1 MTYRHFVGINVG
13 TCYHC
18 NLTYRHFGGE
28 MKLTAT
34 AVKNAKPGRHSD
46 GEGMYLLVTDAGQ
59 KYWRFD
65 YRFLGK
71 YKTLALGVYP
81 DTTLAMAR
89 SKRTEARSLLASD
102 QDPSVAKR
110 KAKAAA
116 KQKLENTFQSVT
128 LKWLETTASQRKA
141 NTDAKLKSWIN
152 RDVLPQLGNL
162 PISEIKTT
170 DILVALRKMEAR
182 GVFDSLL
189 RVKQI
194 ISRILKFAV
203 REGLIERDP
212 TYELQ
217 GPDTFKSKPTKHH
230 AAITEPIAF
239 GGLLRAINGYEG
251 HFVVKAALKLAPM
264 VFVRPGELRA
274 MEWKEIDF
282 EKATWSIPGHRMKM
296 SNDHIVPLSTQA
308 VALLAQLHLITGD
321 RQLVFPSIKGEG
333 RPISENTLNAALNT
347 IGYDGSMHRAHGFR
361 ASARTML
368 DEQLGYPAHLIEH
381 QLAHAVKDANG
392 RSYNRTSHLPERQ
405 AMMQCWADYLD
416 KLITGAS
423 VITLRAAA

>member
-1 MTYRHFVGINVG
+1 
-13 TCYHC
+13 
-18 NLTYRHFGGE
+18 

-46 GEGMYLLVTDAGQ
+46 GEGMYLLVSVAGQ

-71 YKTLALGVYP
+71 YKTLALGVFP

-89 SKRTEARSLLASD
+89 SKRTEARTLLASN

-110 KAKAAA
+110 KAKVIAM
-116 KQKLENTFQSVT
+116 QKHDNTFQSVAQ
-128 LKWLETTASQRKA
+128 KWLETTSSQRKA
-141 NTDAKLKSWIN
+141 NTDAKLKSWLS
-152 RDVLPQLGNL
+152 RDVIPHLGHL

-170 DILVALRKMEAR
+170 DVLTVLRKMEAR
-182 GVFDSLL
+182 GIFDSVL

-194 ISRILKFAV
+194 ISRIMKFAV
-203 REGLIERDP
+203 REGLVERDP

-230 AAITEPIAF
+230 AAITNPQAF
-239 GGLLRAINGYEG
+239 GGLLRAIAGYEG
-251 HFVVKAALKLAPM
+251 HFVIKAALQLSPM

-274 MEWKEIDF
+274 MEWAEIDI

-308 VALLAQLHLITGD
+308 VGVLKQLRAITGD
-321 RQLVFPSIKGEG
+321 SKIVFPSIKGER
-333 RPISENTLNAALNT
+333 RPISENTLNAALNA
-347 IGYDGSMHRAHGFR
+347 IGYDGTMHRAHGFR

-392 RSYNRTSHLPERQ
+392 RAYNRTSHLPERR

-416 KLITGAS
+416 KLSIGGE
-423 VITLRAAA
+423 LRQLKQAA

>member
-1 MTYRHFVGINVG
+1 
-13 TCYHC
+13 
-18 NLTYRHFGGE
+18 

-46 GEGMYLLVTDAGQ
+46 GEGMYLLVTEAGQ

-71 YKTLALGVYP
+71 YKTLALGVFP

-89 SKRTEARSLLASD
+89 SKRTEARSLLARD

-110 KAKAAA
+110 KAKAVA
-116 KQKLENTFQSVT
+116 KQKLDNTFQSVAQ
-128 LKWLETTASQRKA
+128 KWLETTASQRKS
-141 NTDAKLKSWIN
+141 NTDAKLKSWLS

-182 GVFDSLL
+182 GVFDSVL

-194 ISRILKFAV
+194 ISRIMKFAV

-217 GPDTFKSKPTKHH
+217 GPDTFKSKPTRHH
-230 AAITEPIAF
+230 AAITDPKAF
-239 GGLLRAINGYEG
+239 GGLLRAITGYEG
-251 HFVVKAALKLAPM
+251 HFVIKTALQLSPM
-264 VFVRPGELRA
+264 VFVRPGELRV
-274 MEWKEIDF
+274 MEWTEVDL
-282 EKATWSIPGHRMKM
+282 ENATWSIPGHRMKM
-296 SNDHIVPLSTQA
+296 SIDHIVPLSTQA
-308 VALLAQLHLITGD
+308 VELLTQLRLITGHHK
-321 RQLVFPSIKGEG
+321 LVFPSIKGEG
-333 RPISENTLNAALNT
+333 RPISENTLNAALNS
-347 IGYDGSMHRAHGFR
+347 IGYDGSLHRAHGFR
-361 ASARTML
+361 ASARTLL
-368 DEQLGYPAHLIEH
+368 DEQLGFPAHLIEH

-392 RSYNRTSHLPERQ
+392 RAYNRTSHLEERKK
-405 AMMQCWADYLD
+405 MMQRWANYLD
-416 KLITGAS
+416 QLAVGGKVLAFKSAS
-423 VITLRAAA
+423 

>member
-1 MTYRHFVGINVG
+1 
-13 TCYHC
+13 
-18 NLTYRHFGGE
+18 

-46 GEGMYLLVTDAGQ
+46 GEGMYLLVTEAGQ

-71 YKTLALGVYP
+71 YKTLALGVFP

-89 SKRTEARSLLASD
+89 SKRAEARTLLASD

-116 KQKLENTFQSVT
+116 KQKHDNTFQSVAE
-128 LKWLETTASQRKA
+128 KWLETTAPQRKA
-141 NTDAKLKSWIN
+141 NTDAKLKSWLS
-152 RDVLPQLGNL
+152 RDVMPQLGHL

-182 GVFDSLL
+182 GVYDSVL

-194 ISRILKFAV
+194 ISRIMKFAV
-203 REGLIERDP
+203 REALVERDP

-217 GPDTFKSKPTKHH
+217 GPDTFKSKPTKHIP
-230 AAITEPIAF
+230 AITDPKAF
-239 GGLLRAINGYEG
+239 GGLLRAIAGYEG
-251 HFVVKAALKLAPM
+251 HLVTKAALQLSPM

-274 MEWKEIDF
+274 MEWTEVDL
-282 EKATWSIPGHRMKM
+282 ENATWSIPGHRMKM

-308 VALLAQLHLITGD
+308 VVLLTQLSLITGHHK
-321 RQLVFPSIKGEG
+321 LAFPSSKGEG
-333 RPISENTLNAALNT
+333 RPISENTLNAALNS
-347 IGYDGSMHRAHGFR
+347 IGYDGSLHRAHGFR

-368 DEQLGYPAHLIEH
+368 DEQLGLPAHLIEH

-392 RSYNRTSHLPERQ
+392 RAYNRTSHLEDRKK
-405 AMMQCWADYLD
+405 MMQRWANYLD
-416 KLITGAS
+416 QLAIGGKVLTFKS
-423 VITLRAAA
+423 AA

>member
-1 MTYRHFVGINVG
+1 
-13 TCYHC
+13 
-18 NLTYRHFGGE
+18 

>member
-1 MTYRHFVGINVG
+1 
-13 TCYHC
+13 
-18 NLTYRHFGGE
+18 

-71 YKTLALGVYP
+71 YKTLALGVFP

-89 SKRTEARSLLASD
+89 SKRVEARTLLASD

-110 KAKAAA
+110 KAKAIA
-116 KQKLENTFQSVT
+116 KQKHDNTFQSVT
-128 LKWLETTASQRKA
+128 QKWLDITASQRKA
-141 NTDAKLKSWIN
+141 NTDAKLKSWLS
-152 RDVLPQLGNL
+152 RDVTPKLGHL

-170 DILVALRKMEAR
+170 DVLTALRKMEAR
-182 GVFDSLL
+182 GVFDSVR

-194 ISRILKFAV
+194 ISRIMKFAV

-217 GPDTFKSKPTKHH
+217 GPDTFKSRPTKHH
-230 AAITEPIAF
+230 AAITSPQAF
-239 GGLLRAINGYEG
+239 GGLLRAIAGYEG
-251 HFVVKAALKLAPM
+251 HFVIKAALQLSPL

-274 MEWKEIDF
+274 MEWVELDL
-282 EKATWSIPGHRMKM
+282 ENATWSIPGHRMKM

-308 VALLAQLHLITGD
+308 VDLLTRLHLITGD
-321 RQLVFPSIKGEG
+321 RKLVFPSIKGDG
-333 RPISENTLNAALNT
+333 RPLSENTLNSALNA
-347 IGYDGSMHRAHGFR
+347 IGYDGSLHRAHGFR

-368 DEQLGYPAHLIEH
+368 DEQLGFPAHLIEH
-381 QLAHAVKDANG
+381 QLAHTVKDANG
-392 RSYNRTSHLPERQ
+392 RAYNRTSHLTERR
-405 AMMQCWADYLD
+405 AMMQCWSDYLD
-416 KLITGAS
+416 KLTVGGELLQ
-423 VITLRAAA
+423 LRKG

>member
-1 MTYRHFVGINVG
+1 
-13 TCYHC
+13 
-18 NLTYRHFGGE
+18 
-28 MKLTAT
+28 MKLTAI
-34 AVKNAKPGRHSD
+34 AIKNAKPGKHSD
-46 GEGMYLLVTDAGQ
+46 GEGMYLLVTKSGQ

-89 SKRTEARSLLASD
+89 SKRAEARTLLAGD

-110 KAKAAA
+110 KAKALAQD
-116 KQKLENTFQSVT
+116 KHNKTFKLVT
-128 LKWLETTASQRKA
+128 EKWLETTASQRKD
-141 NTDAKLKSWIN
+141 NTDAKLKSWLN
-152 RDVLPQLGNL
+152 RDVMPQLGL
-162 PISEIKTT
+162 MPINEIKTT
-170 DILVALRKMEAR
+170 DVLRVLRKMEVR
-182 GVFDSLL
+182 GVYDSVM

-194 ISRILKFAV
+194 ISRIMKFAV
-203 REGLIERDP
+203 REGLVERDP
-212 TYELQ
+212 TFELQ

-230 AAITEPIAF
+230 AAITDPKAF

-251 HFVVKAALKLAPM
+251 HFVVKAALQLSPI

-274 MEWKEIDF
+274 MEWAEIDL

-296 SNDHIVPLSTQA
+296 SNDHIVPLCTQA
-308 VALLAQLHLITGD
+308 VGILTSLRAITGD
-321 RQLVFPSIKGEG
+321 RKIVFPSIKGEG
-333 RPISENTLNAALNT
+333 RPISENTLNAALNA
-347 IGYDGSMHRAHGFR
+347 IGYDGTIHRAHGFR

-392 RSYNRTSHLPERQ
+392 RAYNRTSHLPERR
-405 AMMQCWADYLD
+405 AMMQSWADFLD
-416 KLITGAS
+416 KLTVGGE
-423 VITLRAAA
+423 LLQFKRG

>member
-1 MTYRHFVGINVG
+1 
-13 TCYHC
+13 
-18 NLTYRHFGGE
+18 

-34 AVKNAKPGRHSD
+34 AVKNAKPGRLTD
-46 GEGMYLLVTDAGQ
+46 GEGMYLLVTEAGQ

-71 YKTLALGVYP
+71 YKTLALGVFP

-89 SKRTEARSLLASD
+89 SKRAEARTLLASD

-110 KAKAAA
+110 KAKAIA
-116 KQKLENTFQSVT
+116 KQKHDNTFQSVAQ
-128 LKWLETTASQRKA
+128 KWLETTASQRKA
-141 NTDAKLKSWIN
+141 NTDAKLKSWLN
-152 RDVLPQLGNL
+152 RDVMPQLGHL

-170 DILVALRKMEAR
+170 DVLTVLRKMEAR
-182 GVFDSLL
+182 GIFDSVL

-194 ISRILKFAV
+194 ISRIMKFAV
-203 REGLIERDP
+203 REGLVERDP

-230 AAITEPIAF
+230 AAITNPQAF
-239 GGLLRAINGYEG
+239 GGLLRAITGYEG
-251 HFVVKAALKLAPM
+251 HFVIKAALQLSPM

-274 MEWKEIDF
+274 MEWAEIDI

-308 VALLAQLHLITGD
+308 VGVLKQLRVITGD
-321 RQLVFPSIKGEG
+321 SKIVFPSIKGER
-333 RPISENTLNAALNT
+333 RPISENTLNAALNA
-347 IGYDGSMHRAHGFR
+347 IGYDGTMHRAHGFR

-392 RSYNRTSHLPERQ
+392 RAYNRTSHLPERR

-416 KLITGAS
+416 KLSIGGE
-423 VITLRAAA
+423 LRQLKQAA

>member
-1 MTYRHFVGINVG
+1 
-13 TCYHC
+13 
-18 NLTYRHFGGE
+18 
-28 MKLTAT
+28 MKLTAI

-46 GEGMYLLVTDAGQ
+46 GEGMYLLVTEAGQ

-71 YKTLALGVYP
+71 YKTLAFGVFP

-89 SKRTEARSLLASD
+89 SKRTEARSLLASA
-102 QDPSVAKR
+102 QDPTVAKS
-110 KAKAAA
+110 KAKAVA
-116 KQKLENTFQSVT
+116 KQKLDNTFQSVA

-141 NTDAKLKSWIN
+141 NTDAKLKSWLN

-162 PISEIKTT
+162 PIGEIKTT
-170 DILVALRKMEAR
+170 DILGALRKMEAR
-182 GVFDSLL
+182 GVFDSVL

-194 ISRILKFAV
+194 ISRIMKFAV

-230 AAITEPIAF
+230 AAITDPKGF
-239 GGLLRAINGYEG
+239 GGLLRAINCYEG
-251 HFVVKAALKLAPM
+251 HFVVKAALQLAPM

-274 MEWKEIDF
+274 MEWTEIDF

-308 VALLAQLHLITGD
+308 VALLGQLHLVTGD

-405 AMMQCWADYLD
+405 AMMQYWADYLD

>member
-1 MTYRHFVGINVG
+1 
-13 TCYHC
+13 
-18 NLTYRHFGGE
+18 

-46 GEGMYLLVTDAGQ
+46 GEGMYLLVTEARQ

-71 YKTLALGVYP
+71 YKTLALGVFP

-89 SKRTEARSLLASD
+89 SKRAEARTLLAGG
-102 QDPSVAKR
+102 QDPSIAKR
-110 KAKAAA
+110 KAKTIA
-116 KQKLENTFQSVT
+116 KQKHDNTFQSVAQ
-128 LKWLETTASQRKA
+128 KWLETTASQRKA
-141 NTDAKLKSWIN
+141 NTDTKLKSWLS
-152 RDVLPQLGNL
+152 RDVMPHLGHL

-170 DILVALRKMEAR
+170 DVLTVLRKMEAR
-182 GVFDSLL
+182 GVFDSVL

-194 ISRILKFAV
+194 VSRIMKFAV
-203 REGLIERDP
+203 REGLVERDP

-217 GPDTFKSKPTKHH
+217 GPDTFRSKPTKHH
-230 AAITEPIAF
+230 AAITDPKAF
-239 GGLLRAINGYEG
+239 GGLLRAIAGYEG
-251 HFVVKAALKLAPM
+251 HFVIKAALQLSPM

-274 MEWKEIDF
+274 MEWAEVDLKH
-282 EKATWSIPGHRMKM
+282 ATWSIPGHRMKM
-296 SNDHIVPLSTQA
+296 ANDHIVPLSTQS
-308 VALLAQLHLITGD
+308 VGLLRQLHLITGD
-321 RQLVFPSIKGEG
+321 HTLVFPSIKGEG
-333 RPISENTLNAALNT
+333 RPISENTLNAALNA
-347 IGYDGSMHRAHGFR
+347 IGYDGTLHRAHGFR

-392 RSYNRTSHLPERQ
+392 RAYNRTSHLPERR

-416 KLITGAS
+416 KLSVGAT
-423 VITLRAAA
+423 VLTLRAVA

>member
-1 MTYRHFVGINVG
+1 
-13 TCYHC
+13 
-18 NLTYRHFGGE
+18 

-46 GEGMYLLVTDAGQ
+46 GEGMYLLVTEAGQ

-89 SKRTEARSLLASD
+89 SKRSEARTLLASN

-110 KAKAAA
+110 KAKEIA
-116 KQKLENTFQSVT
+116 KQKFENTFQSVAH
-128 LKWLETTASQRKA
+128 KWIETTASQRKS
-141 NTDAKLKSWIN
+141 NTDSKLKSWLS
-152 RDVLPQLGNL
+152 RDVIPELGLLPV
-162 PISEIKTT
+162 SEIKTT
-170 DILVALRKMEAR
+170 DVLRILRKMEAR
-182 GVFDSLL
+182 GIYDSVL

-194 ISRILKFAV
+194 VSRIMKFAV

-230 AAITEPIAF
+230 AAITDPMAF
-239 GGLLRAINGYEG
+239 GGLLRAIAGYEG
-251 HFVVKAALKLAPM
+251 HFVIKTALQLSPL

-274 MEWKEIDF
+274 MEWKEVDL
-282 EKATWSIPGHRMKM
+282 ENATWSIPGHRMKM
-296 SNDHIVPLSTQA
+296 SVDHIVPLSTQA
-308 VALLAQLHLITGD
+308 VALLQDLYLVTGD
-321 RQLVFPSIKGEG
+321 KQLAFPSLKGEG
-333 RPISENTLNAALNT
+333 RPLSENTINAALT
-347 IGYDGSMHRAHGFR
+347 SMGYDGTRHRAHGFR

-368 DEQLGYPAHLIEH
+368 DEQLGFPAHLIEH

-392 RSYNRTSHLPERQ
+392 RAYNRTSHLQERRK
-405 AMMQCWADYLD
+405 MMQEWANYLAQLTIGGKIL
-416 KLITGAS
+416 KL
-423 VITLRAAA
+423 REAA

>member
-1 MTYRHFVGINVG
+1 
-13 TCYHC
+13 
-18 NLTYRHFGGE
+18 

-46 GEGMYLLVTDAGQ
+46 GEGMYLLVTEVGQ

-71 YKTLALGVYP
+71 YKTLALGVFP

-89 SKRTEARSLLASD
+89 SKRSEARTLLASN

-110 KAKAAA
+110 KAKEIA
-116 KQKLENTFQSVT
+116 KQKFENTFQSVAQ
-128 LKWLETTASQRKA
+128 KWIETTASQRKS
-141 NTDAKLKSWIN
+141 NTDSKLKSWLS
-152 RDVLPQLGNL
+152 RDVIPELGLLPV
-162 PISEIKTT
+162 SEIKTT
-170 DILVALRKMEAR
+170 DVLRILRKMEAR
-182 GVFDSLL
+182 GIYDSVL

-194 ISRILKFAV
+194 VSRIMKFAV

-230 AAITEPIAF
+230 SAITDPIAF
-239 GGLLRAINGYEG
+239 GGLLRAIAGYEG
-251 HFVVKAALKLAPM
+251 HFVIKTALQLSPL

-274 MEWKEIDF
+274 MEWKEVDL
-282 EKATWSIPGHRMKM
+282 ENATWSIPGHRMKM
-296 SNDHIVPLSTQA
+296 SVDHIVPLSTQA
-308 VALLAQLHLITGD
+308 VALLQDLYLVTGD
-321 RQLVFPSIKGEG
+321 KQLAFPSLKGEG
-333 RPISENTLNAALNT
+333 RPLSENTINAALT
-347 IGYDGSMHRAHGFR
+347 SMGYDGTRHRAHGFR

-368 DEQLGYPAHLIEH
+368 DEQLGFPAHLIEH

-392 RSYNRTSHLPERQ
+392 RAYNRTSHLQERRK
-405 AMMQCWADYLD
+405 MMQEWANYLD
-416 KLITGAS
+416 QLTIGGTVLKL
-423 VITLRAAA
+423 REAA

>member
-1 MTYRHFVGINVG
+1 
-13 TCYHC
+13 
-18 NLTYRHFGGE
+18 

-34 AVKNAKPGRHSD
+34 AVKNAKPGRHAD
-46 GEGMYLLVTDAGQ
+46 GQGMYLLVTDAGQ

-71 YKTLALGVYP
+71 YKTLALGVFP

-89 SKRTEARSLLASD
+89 SKRAEARTLLASD
-102 QDPSVAKR
+102 LDPSVAKR

-116 KQKLENTFQSVT
+116 KQKQDNTFQSVAE
-128 LKWLETTASQRKA
+128 KWLETTASQRKA
-141 NTDAKLKSWIN
+141 NTDTKLKSWLS
-152 RDVLPQLGNL
+152 RDVLPQLGHL

-182 GVFDSLL
+182 GVYDSVL

-194 ISRILKFAV
+194 ISRIMKFAV
-203 REGLIERDP
+203 REALVERDP

-230 AAITEPIAF
+230 AAITDPKAF
-239 GGLLRAINGYEG
+239 GGLLRAIAGYEG
-251 HFVVKAALKLAPM
+251 HLVTKAALQLSPM
-264 VFVRPGELRA
+264 LFVRPGELRA
-274 MEWKEIDF
+274 MEWSEVDL
-282 EKATWSIPGHRMKM
+282 ENATWSIPGHRMKM

-308 VALLAQLHLITGD
+308 VVLLTQLSLITG
-321 RQLVFPSIKGEG
+321 RHKLVFPSIKGEG
-333 RPISENTLNAALNT
+333 RPISENTLNAALNS
-347 IGYDGSMHRAHGFR
+347 IGYDGSLHRAHGFR

-368 DEQLGYPAHLIEH
+368 DEQLGFPAHIIEH

-392 RSYNRTSHLPERQ
+392 RAYNRTSYLEERKK
-405 AMMQCWADYLD
+405 MMQIWANYLD
-416 KLITGAS
+416 QLAIGGKVLTFKSAS
-423 VITLRAAA
+423 

>member
-1 MTYRHFVGINVG
+1 
-13 TCYHC
+13 
-18 NLTYRHFGGE
+18 

-34 AVKNAKPGRHSD
+34 AVKNAKPGKHTD
-46 GEGMYLLVTDAGQ
+46 GEGMYLLVTEARQ

-71 YKTLALGVYP
+71 YRTLALGVFP

-89 SKRTEARSLLASD
+89 SKRAEARTLLAGD
-102 QDPSVAKR
+102 QDPSIAKR
-110 KAKAAA
+110 KAKTIA
-116 KQKLENTFQSVT
+116 KQKHDNTFQSVAQ
-128 LKWLETTASQRKA
+128 KWLETTASQRKA
-141 NTDAKLKSWIN
+141 NTDTKLKSWLS
-152 RDVLPQLGNL
+152 RDVLPQLGHL

-170 DILVALRKMEAR
+170 EVLTVLRKMEAR
-182 GVFDSLL
+182 GVYDSVL

-194 ISRILKFAV
+194 VSRIMKFAV
-203 REGLIERDP
+203 REGLVERDP

-230 AAITEPIAF
+230 SAITDPKAF
-239 GGLLRAINGYEG
+239 GGLLRGIAGYEG
-251 HFVVKAALKLAPM
+251 HYVIKAALQLSPM

-274 MEWKEIDF
+274 MEWTEVDL
-282 EKATWSIPGHRMKM
+282 ENATWSIPGYRMKM
-296 SNDHIVPLSTQA
+296 LNDHVVPLSTQA
-308 VALLAQLHLITGD
+308 AGLLAKLNVITGNHK
-321 RQLVFPSIKGEG
+321 LVFPSIKGGG
-333 RPISENTLNAALNT
+333 RPISENTLNAALNA
-347 IGYDGSMHRAHGFR
+347 IGYDGTLHRAHGFR

-392 RSYNRTSHLPERQ
+392 RAYNRTSHLPERR

-416 KLITGAS
+416 KLSVGAT
-423 VITLRAAA
+423 VLTLRGAV

>member
-1 MTYRHFVGINVG
+1 
-13 TCYHC
+13 
-18 NLTYRHFGGE
+18 

-34 AVKNAKPGRHSD
+34 AVKNAKPGKHTD
-46 GEGMYLLVTDAGQ
+46 GEGMYLLVTEAGQ

-71 YKTLALGVYP
+71 YKTLALGVFP

-89 SKRTEARSLLASD
+89 SKRAEARTLLASD

-110 KAKAAA
+110 KAKAIE
-116 KQKLENTFQSVT
+116 KQKHDNTFQSVAQ
-128 LKWLETTASQRKA
+128 KWLETTASQRKS
-141 NTDAKLKSWIN
+141 NTDAKLKSWLS
-152 RDVLPQLGNL
+152 RDVMPQLGHL

-170 DILVALRKMEAR
+170 DILAALRKMEAR
-182 GVFDSLL
+182 GVFDSVL

-194 ISRILKFAV
+194 VSRIMKFAV
-203 REGLIERDP
+203 REGLVERDP

-230 AAITEPIAF
+230 AAITDPKAF
-239 GGLLRAINGYEG
+239 GGLLRGIAGYEG
-251 HFVVKAALKLAPM
+251 HFVIKAALQLSPM

-274 MEWKEIDF
+274 MEWTEVDL
-282 EKATWSIPGHRMKM
+282 ENTTWSIPGCRMKM
-296 SNDHIVPLSTQA
+296 LNDHVVPLSTQA
-308 VALLAQLHLITGD
+308 ACLLAKLKVITGNHK
-321 RQLVFPSIKGEG
+321 LVFPSIKGGG
-333 RPISENTLNAALNT
+333 RPISENTLNAALNA
-347 IGYDGSMHRAHGFR
+347 IGYDGTLHRAHGFR

-392 RSYNRTSHLPERQ
+392 RAYNRTSHLPERR

-416 KLITGAS
+416 KLSVGAT
-423 VITLRAAA
+423 VLTLRAAA

>member
-1 MTYRHFVGINVG
+1 
-13 TCYHC
+13 
-18 NLTYRHFGGE
+18 

-46 GEGMYLLVTDAGQ
+46 GEGMYLLVTEAGQ

-71 YKTLALGVYP
+71 YKTLALGVFP

-89 SKRTEARSLLASD
+89 SKRSEARTLLASN

-110 KAKAAA
+110 KAKEIA
-116 KQKLENTFQSVT
+116 KQKFENTFQSVAQ
-128 LKWLETTASQRKA
+128 KWIETTASQRKS
-141 NTDAKLKSWIN
+141 NTDSKLKSWLC
-152 RDVLPQLGNL
+152 RDVIPELGLLPV
-162 PISEIKTT
+162 SEIKTT
-170 DILVALRKMEAR
+170 DVLRILRKMEAR
-182 GVFDSLL
+182 GIYDSVL

-194 ISRILKFAV
+194 VSRIMKFAV

-230 AAITEPIAF
+230 SAITDPIAF
-239 GGLLRAINGYEG
+239 GGLLRAIAGYEG
-251 HFVVKAALKLAPM
+251 HFVIKTALQLSPL

-274 MEWKEIDF
+274 MEWKEVDL
-282 EKATWSIPGHRMKM
+282 ENATWSIPGHRMKM
-296 SNDHIVPLSTQA
+296 SVDHIVPLSTQA
-308 VALLAQLHLITGD
+308 VALLQDLHLVTGD
-321 RQLVFPSIKGEG
+321 KQLAFPSLKGEG
-333 RPISENTLNAALNT
+333 RPLSENTINAALT
-347 IGYDGSMHRAHGFR
+347 SMGYDGTRHRAHGFR

-368 DEQLGYPAHLIEH
+368 DEQLGFPAHLIEH

-392 RSYNRTSHLPERQ
+392 RAYNRTSHLQERRK
-405 AMMQCWADYLD
+405 MMQEWANYLAQLTIGGKIL
-416 KLITGAS
+416 KLQE
-423 VITLRAAA
+423 AA

>member
-1 MTYRHFVGINVG
+1 
-13 TCYHC
+13 
-18 NLTYRHFGGE
+18 
-28 MKLTAT
+28 MKLTAI
-34 AVKNAKPGRHSD
+34 AIKNAKPGKHSD
-46 GEGMYLLVTDAGQ
+46 GEGMYLLVTESGQ

-81 DTTLAMAR
+81 DTSLAMAR
-89 SKRTEARSLLASD
+89 SKRAEARTLLASD
-102 QDPSVAKR
+102 QDPSVVKR

-116 KQKLENTFQSVT
+116 KHKHDNTFQLVAE
-128 LKWLETTASQRKA
+128 KWLETTASQRKA
-141 NTDAKLKSWIN
+141 NTDAKLKSWLK
-152 RDVLPQLGNL
+152 RDVMPQLGLL
-162 PISEIKTT
+162 PVSEIKTT
-170 DILVALRKMEAR
+170 DVLRVLRKMEVR
-182 GVFDSLL
+182 GVYDSVL

-194 ISRILKFAV
+194 ISRIMKFAV
-203 REGLIERDP
+203 REGLVDRDP
-212 TYELQ
+212 TFELQ

-230 AAITEPIAF
+230 AAITDPKAF

-251 HFVVKAALKLAPM
+251 HFVIKAALQLSPM

-274 MEWKEIDF
+274 MEWADIDL

-296 SNDHIVPLSTQA
+296 SNDHIVPLCTQA
-308 VALLAQLHLITGD
+308 VVLLTQLRAVTGD
-321 RQLVFPSIKGEG
+321 SKIVFPSLKGGG
-333 RPISENTLNAALNT
+333 RPISENTLNAALNS

-392 RSYNRTSHLPERQ
+392 RAYNRTSHLPERRV
-405 AMMQCWADYLD
+405 MMQSWADYLD
-416 KLITGAS
+416 KLTVVGE
-423 VITLRAAA
+423 LLQFKRE

>member
-1 MTYRHFVGINVG
+1 
-13 TCYHC
+13 
-18 NLTYRHFGGE
+18 

-46 GEGMYLLVTDAGQ
+46 GEGMYLLVTEAGQ

-71 YKTLALGVYP
+71 YKTLALGVFP

-89 SKRTEARSLLASD
+89 SKRTEARSLLARD

-110 KAKAAA
+110 KAKAVA
-116 KQKLENTFQSVT
+116 KQKHDNTFQSVA

-141 NTDAKLKSWIN
+141 NTDAKLKSWLS
-152 RDVLPQLGNL
+152 RDVLPQLGHL

-170 DILVALRKMEAR
+170 DVLTVLRKMEAR
-182 GVFDSLL
+182 GVFDSVL

-194 ISRILKFAV
+194 ISRIMKFAV
-203 REGLIERDP
+203 RGGLVERDP

-230 AAITEPIAF
+230 AAITDPKAF
-239 GGLLRAINGYEG
+239 GGLLRAIAGYEG
-251 HFVVKAALKLAPM
+251 HFVIKAALRLSPM

-274 MEWKEIDF
+274 MEWAEVDL
-282 EKATWSIPGHRMKM
+282 EKAIWSIPGDRMKM

-308 VALLAQLHLITGD
+308 VGILKQLCAITGESKI
-321 RQLVFPSIKGEG
+321 VFPSIKGEG
-333 RPISENTLNAALNT
+333 RPISENTLNAALNA
-347 IGYDGSMHRAHGFR
+347 IGYDGTMHRAHGFR

-392 RSYNRTSHLPERQ
+392 RAYNRTSHLPERR

-416 KLITGAS
+416 KLSAGAT
-423 VITLRAAA
+423 VLTLRTAA

>member
-1 MTYRHFVGINVG
+1 MR
-13 TCYHC
+13 
-18 NLTYRHFGGE
+18 TYRHFGGE

-34 AVKNAKPGRHSD
+34 AVKNAKPGKHSD

-71 YKTLALGVYP
+71 YKTLALGVFP

-89 SKRTEARSLLASD
+89 SKRAEARTLLASD

-110 KAKAAA
+110 KAKANA
-116 KQKLENTFQSVT
+116 KQNHDNTFQSVAQ
-128 LKWLETTASQRKA
+128 KWLETTASQRKA
-141 NTDAKLKSWIN
+141 NTDTKLKSWLS
-152 RDVLPQLGNL
+152 RDVLPQLGHR

-170 DILVALRKMEAR
+170 DVLTVLRKMEAR
-182 GVFDSLL
+182 GVFDSVL

-194 ISRILKFAV
+194 ISRIMKFAV
-203 REGLIERDP
+203 REGLVERDP

-217 GPDTFKSKPTKHH
+217 GPDTFKSKQTKHH
-230 AAITEPIAF
+230 AAITDPKTF
-239 GGLLRAINGYEG
+239 GGLLRAIAGYEG
-251 HFVVKAALKLAPM
+251 HFVIKAALRLSPM

-274 MEWKEIDF
+274 MEWAEVDL

-308 VALLAQLHLITGD
+308 VGILKQVRAITGD
-321 RQLVFPSIKGEG
+321 SKIVFPSIKGEG
-333 RPISENTLNAALNT
+333 RPISENTLNAALNA
-347 IGYDGSMHRAHGFR
+347 IGYDGTIHRAHGFR

-381 QLAHAVKDANG
+381 QLAHAVKDVNG
-392 RSYNRTSHLPERQ
+392 RAYNRTSHLPERRE
-405 AMMQCWADYLD
+405 MMQCWADYLD
-416 KLITGAS
+416 KLTAGAT
-423 VITLRAAA
+423 VLTLRAAA

>member
-1 MTYRHFVGINVG
+1 
-13 TCYHC
+13 
-18 NLTYRHFGGE
+18 

-34 AVKNAKPGRHSD
+34 AVKNAKPGKHTD
-46 GEGMYLLVTDAGQ
+46 GEGMYLLVTEAGQ

-71 YKTLALGVYP
+71 YKTLALGVFP

-89 SKRTEARSLLASD
+89 SKRAEARTLLASD

-110 KAKAAA
+110 KAKAIE
-116 KQKLENTFQSVT
+116 KQKHDNTFQSVAQ
-128 LKWLETTASQRKA
+128 KWLETTASQRKA
-141 NTDAKLKSWIN
+141 NTDTKLKSWLS

-182 GVFDSLL
+182 GVFDSVL

-194 ISRILKFAV
+194 ISRIMKFAV

-217 GPDTFKSKPTKHH
+217 GPDTFKSRPTKHH
-230 AAITEPIAF
+230 AAITDPKTF
-239 GGLLRAINGYEG
+239 GGLLRAIAGYEG
-251 HFVVKAALKLAPM
+251 HFVIKAALRLSPM
-264 VFVRPGELRA
+264 LYVRPGELRA
-274 MEWKEIDF
+274 MEWAEVDL

-308 VALLAQLHLITGD
+308 VGILKQLRSITGD
-321 RQLVFPSIKGEG
+321 RKIVFPSIKGEG
-333 RPISENTLNAALNT
+333 RSISENTLNSALNA
-347 IGYDGSMHRAHGFR
+347 IGYDGTMHRAHGFR

-368 DEQLGYPAHLIEH
+368 DEQLGFPAHLIEH

-392 RSYNRTSHLPERQ
+392 RAYNRTSHLEERKK
-405 AMMQCWADYLD
+405 MMQRWSNYLD
-416 KLITGAS
+416 QLTFGGEILSFKS
-423 VITLRAAA
+423 AA

>member
-1 MTYRHFVGINVG
+1 
-13 TCYHC
+13 
-18 NLTYRHFGGE
+18 

-46 GEGMYLLVTDAGQ
+46 GEGMYLLVTEAGQ

-71 YKTLALGVYP
+71 YKTLALGVFP

-89 SKRTEARSLLASD
+89 SKRAEARTLLASD

-116 KQKLENTFQSVT
+116 KQKNDNTFLSVAE
-128 LKWLETTASQRKA
+128 KWLETTASQRKA
-141 NTDAKLKSWIN
+141 NTDAKLKSWLS
-152 RDVLPQLGNL
+152 RDVMPQLGQQ
-162 PISEIKTT
+162 PISKIKTT

-182 GVFDSLL
+182 GVYDSVL

-194 ISRILKFAV
+194 ISRIMKFAV
-203 REGLIERDP
+203 REGLVERDP

-230 AAITEPIAF
+230 AAITNPQAF
-239 GGLLRAINGYEG
+239 GGLLRAIAGYEG
-251 HFVVKAALKLAPM
+251 HFVIKAALQISPI

-274 MEWKEIDF
+274 MEWAEVDL

-308 VALLAQLHLITGD
+308 VDLLKQLRAITGD
-321 RQLVFPSIKGEG
+321 SKIVFPSIKGEG
-333 RPISENTLNAALNT
+333 RPISENTLNAALNA
-347 IGYDGSMHRAHGFR
+347 IGYDGTLHRAHGFR
-361 ASARTML
+361 ATARTML

-381 QLAHAVKDANG
+381 QLAHAVKDVNG
-392 RSYNRTSHLPERQ
+392 RAYNRTSHLPERR
-405 AMMQCWADYLD
+405 AMMQCWSDYLD
-416 KLITGAS
+416 KLTVGGE
-423 VITLRAAA
+423 LLQLGKG